1 MKSDKLQDAIGM
13 IDADL
18 VAKANEKPKRSK
30 IRHIK
35 WLAPIAAVLAIVIA
49 VSPFLRNSSLPD
61 NPISDNPPAEQTTK
75 QDKPFFENPFI
86 LKSYAISEAEYP
98 EMTQY
103 PLTELGYDAWREDQ
117 QIRRNYFGAGE
128 NLDEFFKETYSE
140 FLSNSNNE
148 NKLYSPLNVYMALA
162 MLAEV
167 TEGESR
173 QQILDL
179 LGADSIE
186 ALRKQANSVWN
197 ANYNDDGAVTSVL
210 ASSLW
215 LNKNVTFNKNTLKT
229 LTENYYASSYQG
241 EMGSAKFNEALQEW
255 LNQQTGGLLQEQI
268 PNIEMTPETIMTI
281 ATTIYYQAKWEAEFQ
296 ESATQQRV
304 FHSPTGDIACD
315 FMNRTETYGTYYW
328 GKKFSAVSKQLEM
341 SGNMW
346 FILPDEGVSID
357 ELLAD
362 SEALSFMADGYD
374 WENQTTIKVNLFV
387 PKFDA
392 CSDTDLKEGLQ
403 HLGVTD
409 CFDDSVSDFSPLSDN
424 LDVPVYLSKVQHG
437 VRVAI
442 DEEGVTAAAYTVL
455 PMNGSAMP
463 PDDEIDFVLD
473 RPFIFVV
480 TGEDGLP
487 LFAGVINQP

>member
-13 IDADL
+13 VDADL
-18 VAKANEKPKRSK
+18 VAKANEKPKKSK

-35 WLAPIAAVLAIVIA
+35 WLAPIAAVLAMVIA
-49 VSPFLRNSSLPD
+49 VSPFLRNAYIPEDKID
-61 NPISDNPPAEQTTK
+61 NGTPTEQTTK
-75 QDKPFFENPFI
+75 QNKPFFENPFI
-86 LKSYAISEAEYP
+86 LKSYAISESEYP
-98 EMTQY
+98 KMTQY
-103 PLTELGYDAWREDQ
+103 PLTELGYDAWRKDQ
-117 QIRRNYFGAGE
+117 QERRGYFGAGE

-140 FLSNSNNE
+140 FLSNSDEE

-179 LGADSIE
+179 LGAESIE

-197 ANYNDDGAVTSVL
+197 ANYNDDGAVTSIL

-215 LNKNVTFNKNTLKT
+215 LNETVTFNENTLKN
-229 LTENYYASSYQG
+229 LAENYYASSYQG
-241 EMGSAKFNEALQEW
+241 KMGSAKFNNAMQEW
-255 LNQQTGGLLQEQI
+255 LNYQTGGLLEEQI
-268 PNIEMTPETIMTI
+268 SNIELTPETIMAI
-281 ATTIYYQAKWEAEFQ
+281 ATTIYFQAKWDAEFQ
-296 ESATQQRV
+296 ESKTKTKT
-304 FHSPTGDIACD
+304 FHSPTGDIICD
-315 FMNRTETYGTYYW
+315 FMHQTETYGTYYW
-328 GKKFSAVSKQLEM
+328 GENFSAVSKSLEM
-341 SGNMW
+341 SGRMW
-346 FILPDEGVSID
+346 FILPDENVSVD
-357 ELLAD
+357 ELLN
-362 SEALSFMADGYD
+362 SNEALSFMSSNGE
-374 WENQTTIKVNLFV
+374 WENQTEIKVNLSV

-392 CSDTDLKEGLQ
+392 SSEQDLKEGLQ
-403 HLGVTD
+403 NLGVTD
-409 CFDDSVSDFSPLSDN
+409 CFDDSVSNFTPLSDN
-424 LDVPVYLSKVQHG
+424 LEVPVYLTKVQHG

-455 PMNGSAMP
+455 PMEGAAMP

-473 RPFIFVV
+473 RPFIFVI

>member
-13 IDADL
+13 VDADL
-18 VAKANEKPKRSK
+18 VAKANEKPKKSK

-49 VSPFLRNSSLPD
+49 VSPFLRNASMPKD
-61 NPISDNPPAEQTTK
+61 PISDNPPIEQTTK

-86 LKSYAISEAEYP
+86 LKSYAINEAEYP
-98 EMTQY
+98 KMTQY
-103 PLTELGYDAWREDQ
+103 PKTELGYEAWSDDQ
-117 QIRRNYFGAGE
+117 RIRRGYFGAGE
-128 NLDEFFKETYSE
+128 NLDKFFKETYSE
-140 FLSNSNNE
+140 FLSNSGKE
-148 NKLYSPLNVYMALA
+148 NKLYSPLNVYMALS

-179 LGADSIE
+179 LDAESIE

-197 ANYNDDGAVTSVL
+197 ANYNNDGAVTSIL

-215 LNKNVTFNKNTLKT
+215 LNENINFNKNTLKA
-229 LTENYYASSYQG
+229 LADNYYASSYQG
-241 EMGSAKFNEALQEW
+241 KMGSAKFNEAMQEW
-255 LNQQTGGLLQEQI
+255 LNEQTGGLLQEQI
-268 PNIEMTPETIMTI
+268 SNIELDPETIMAI

-296 ESATQQRV
+296 NSQNTKEI
-304 FHSPTGDIACD
+304 FHSPIGDMNCT
-315 FMNRTETYGTYYW
+315 FMHRSETYGEYYW
-328 GKKFSAVSKQLEM
+328 GKKFSAVGKNLEM
-341 SGNMW
+341 SGKMW
-346 FILPDEGVSID
+346 FILPDENVSVD
-357 ELLAD
+357 ELLKD
-362 SEALSFMADGYD
+362 SEALSFMADPYE
-374 WENQTTIKVNLFV
+374 WEKQKTLIVNLSV

-392 CSDTDLKEGLQ
+392 CSDLDLKEELQ
-403 HLGVTD
+403 NLGVTD
-409 CFDDSVSDFSPLSDN
+409 CFDDTVADFSPVTEQNDGM
-424 LDVPVYLSKVQHG
+424 YLSKVQHG

-455 PMNGSAMP
+455 PMPGSAMP
-463 PDDEIDFVLD
+463 PNDEIDFVLD
-473 RPFIFVV
+473 KPFIFVI